1 MQDKAVIARN
11 ESDEVT
17 LEADSPVFLA
27 NNLMYFCRGAIYR
40 AQAEAFDKSNPY
52 SLSRIASL
60 RSQ

>member
-1 MQDKAVIARN
+1 MQDKAVIARS

-27 NNLMYFCRGAIYR
+27 NNPMYFCMGRSRG
-40 AQAEAFDKSNPY
+40 FDKSNPY